1 MKKMEHDYILHT
13 GVKRKSGRYE
23 YGSGEYPYQHEPWFQ
38 GWSKIPSKDQ
48 AEYAKSFGMTLKE
61 ARYRYS
67 IGKDVKKAQDIG
79 HAKELRYSKQMS
91 VKAIAEK
98 MGVSESTVN
107 SWLKPDAEKRAR
119 ETEDLANKIAAYAE
133 KHAGVDIGKG
143 CATAMGVNKTKFEAA
158 VQLLKDRDGF
168 YNVQWGQVQQTAKN
182 DQKTQNTCLVKIKP
196 EWEKLSPEK
205 LKTEA
210 YKYVM
215 QNVDDITLPFE
226 VKYNYDTGKTVMGFD
241 IPKSVSSKEIQVVYT
256 DANGKGGAERD
267 GLIELRR
274 GMDKLSLGNDNY
286 AQVRIAVDDT
296 HYIKGMAVYSD
307 NLPDGINI
315 RIHSNKKVGTP
326 LKSDDP
332 NAKQVLKPMKRGDD
346 GTVDLEDPF
355 GAQITAQRGCINKVN
370 EEGKWGDWTSSRTL
384 ASQVLS
390 KQSPE
395 LAKQQLN
402 LDYTKRAAEF
412 ERIKQITNPV
422 VREKMLIDFADE
434 CDKAAVH
441 LKAAALPGQS
451 VKVLIPIPSLKPG
464 ECYCPMYKDGE
475 KLALIRF
482 PHQSISEIPMVTV
495 NNSNREGKRVMT
507 NQAID
512 AIGLNPK
519 DAHRLSGADFDGD
532 TVVCIPNKKGL
543 IKNAPEFKGL
553 EGYEPKEQWPAYP
566 GMKPISHQLA
576 QTKMGIVTNLITDM
590 SLMGAPEH
598 EMVRAIKMAQ
608 LIIDAEKHKL
618 NWRGAEEEYRIAELH
633 EKYQGKK
640 RGGAVT
646 IVSKASGEKD
656 VAERQLYYDIDPK
669 TGAKIPKL
677 TGKKR
682 VEFIGSDGK
691 KHWKNLMPW
700 QEGYDPNAKDVTM
713 KSTKMAEEKDARN
726 LISPYK
732 YPIETIYANYAN
744 QMKAMGNEARKE
756 SLVKKDTPYSR
767 QAAETYKDEVASL
780 TRKLEESKVN
790 AALERV
796 AQRSAAVIIE
806 ERIRKYPDRYNKS
819 TPDGKKH
826 LSKMKNQVTNQQRA
840 VVCKAHPF
848 DITDREWE
856 AIQAGALRKSHVEEI
871 VKRADSDRIKQL
883 ASPKDAKITSLSPAN
898 LAHAKA
904 MLNSGFTQAEV
915 ADSFNI
921 SPSTLS
927 KMLKAQ
933 S

>member
-1 MKKMEHDYILHT
+1 MEHTYILHA

-23 YGSGEYPYQHEPWFQ
+23 WGSGEYPYQHEAWFQ

-67 IGKDVKKAQDIG
+67 IGKDAKKAQDIG

-91 VKAIAEK
+91 VKAIAQK

-107 SWLKPDAEKRAR
+107 SWLKPDAEERAR
-119 ETEDLANKIAAYAE
+119 ETEDLANKIAKYADE
-133 KHAGVDIGKG
+133 HAGVDIGKG

-158 VQLLKDRDGF
+158 IQLLKDRDGY
-168 YNVQWGQVQQTAKN
+168 YNVQWGQEQQTTGN
-182 DQKTQNTCLVKIKP
+182 KTQTTALIKIRP
-196 EWEKLSPEK
+196 EWKGYSEEQ
-205 LKTEA
+205 LKKAA

-215 QNVDDITLPFE
+215 ENSDDITLPFE
-226 VKYNYDTGKTVMGFD
+226 IKYNYDTGKTIMGFD
-241 IPKSVSSKEIQVVYT
+241 IPKSVSSKEIEVAYRS
-256 DANGKGGAERD
+256 ERD

-274 GMDKLSLGNDNY
+274 GDERLSLGNDNY

-307 NLPDGINI
+307 DLPKGINI
-315 RIHSNKKVGTP
+315 RVHSNKKEGTP
-326 LKSDDP
+326 ITSPDP
-332 NAKQVLKPMKRGDD
+332 DAKQVLKPMKRSDD
-346 GTVDLEDPF
+346 GSVDLEDPF
-355 GAQITAQRGCINKVN
+355 GAQIKAQNGCINKVN
-370 EEGKWGDWTSSRTL
+370 EEGKWGDWTSARTL

-395 LAKQQLN
+395 LAQRQLN

-412 ERIKQITNPV
+412 EEIKSITNPV
-422 VREKMLIDFADE
+422 VREQMLLEFADE

-495 NNSNREGKRVMT
+495 NNSNREGKKVMT
-507 NQAID
+507 NQAVD

-532 TVVCIPNKKGL
+532 TVVCIPNKKGF

-553 EGYEPKEQWPAYP
+553 EGYEPKDQWPGYP

-618 NWRGAEEEYRIAELH
+618 NWKGAEEEYRIAELH

-646 IVSKASGEKD
+646 IVSKASGEYD
-656 VAERQLYYDIDPK
+656 VPERQENYYDIDPK
-669 TGAKIPKL
+669 TGAKIHKY
-677 TGKKR
+677 TGKKKVWFTR
-682 VEFIGSDGK
+682 EDGSK
-691 KHWKNLMPW
+691 YYKNLLPY
-700 QEGYDPNAKDVTM
+700 QEGYDPNAKDVTI
-713 KSTKMAEEKDARN
+713 KSTKMAEHKDAN
-726 LISPYK
+726 ELVSPYK
-732 YPIETIYANYAN
+732 YKIETIYANYAN

-756 SLVKKDTPYSR
+756 SLIKKETPYSK

-780 TRKLEESKVN
+780 MDKINKSKVN
-790 AALERV
+790 AALERL
-796 AQRSAAVIIE
+796 AQRSAAVIIN
-806 ERIRKYPDRYNKS
+806 ERVSKYPDRYNKK

-826 LSKMKNQVTNQQRA
+826 LSKLKNQVTNQQRA
-840 VVCKAHPF
+840 VVSKQRPF
-848 DITDREWE
+848 PITDREWE
-856 AIQAGALRKSHVEEI
+856 AIQAGALHKSDVQEI
-871 VKRADSDRIKQL
+871 VKRADSEIIKKL
-883 ASPKDAKITSLSPAN
+883 AMPKDTNYSILSSAN
-898 LAHAKA
+898 LAHARA
-904 MLNSGFTQAEV
+904 MLNSGFTQAEI

-927 KMLKAQ
+927 KLLRGKT
-933 S
+933 

>member
-1 MKKMEHDYILHT
+1 MEHEYLLHT
-13 GVKRKSGRYE
+13 GVKRKSGRYP
-23 YGSGEYPYQHEPWFQ
+23 YGSGEYPYQHEAWFQ

-119 ETEDLANKIAAYAE
+119 ETEDLANKIAAFAE

-158 VQLLKDRDGF
+158 VQLLKDRDGY

-241 IPKSVSSKEIQVVYT
+241 IPKSISSKEIQVVYT
-256 DANGKGGAERD
+256 DKDGKGGAERD

-274 GMDKLSLGNDNY
+274 GMDKLSLEGDNY

-315 RIHSNKKVGTP
+315 RIHSNKKEGTP
-326 LKSDDP
+326 LLSDDP

-355 GAQITAQRGCINKVN
+355 GAQITAQHGCINKVN

-395 LAKQQLN
+395 LAKRQLD

-412 ERIKQITNPV
+412 DDIKSVTNPV
-422 VREKMLIDFADE
+422 VREKMLLDFADE

-495 NNSNREGKRVMT
+495 NNSNREGKKVMT

-532 TVVCIPNKKGL
+532 TVVCIPNKKGF

-656 VAERQLYYDIDPK
+656 VPERSQNYYDIDPK
-669 TGAKIPKL
+669 TGAKIPKY
-677 TGKKR
+677 TGKKK

-713 KSTKMAEEKDARN
+713 KSTKMAEVKDARD
-726 LISPYK
+726 LVSPYK
-732 YPIETIYANYAN
+732 YPIETVYANYAN
-744 QMKAMGNEARKE
+744 QMKAMANAARKE
-756 SLVKKDTPYSR
+756 SLVKKSTPYSK

-780 TRKLEESKVN
+780 TDKLEKSKVN

-796 AQRSAAVIIE
+796 AQRSAAVIIAD
-806 ERIRKYPDRYNKS
+806 RIAKYPDRYNKS

-840 VVCKAHPF
+840 VVCKQHPF
-848 DITDREWE
+848 KITDREWE
-856 AIQAGALRKSHVEEI
+856 AIQAGALHKSHVEEI
-871 VKRADSDRIKQL
+871 VKRADSDTIKKL
-883 ASPKDAKITSLSPAN
+883 ASPKGTNIAALSPAN

-927 KMLKAQ
+927 KLLRAQ

>member
-1 MKKMEHDYILHT
+1 MKHDYILHA

-38 GWSKIPSKDQ
+38 GWSKVPPGEQSD
-48 AEYAKSFGMTLKE
+48 YAKSFGMTLKE

-98 MGVSESTVN
+98 MGVSESTIN
-107 SWLKPDAEKRAR
+107 SWLKPDAEKNAK
-119 ETEDLANKIAAYAE
+119 ETEELANKIAEYAS

-143 CATAMGVNKTKFEAA
+143 CATAMGVNKTKFEVA
-158 VQLLKDRDGF
+158 VQLLKDRDG
-168 YNVQWGQVQQTAKN
+168 YINVQWGQEQQTTAGN
-182 DQKTQNTCLVKIKP
+182 KTQNTALIKCLP
-196 EWEKLSPEK
+196 EWENLSEERRK
-205 LKTEA
+205 KEA

-215 QNVDDITLPFE
+215 EHIDDISLPFE
-226 VKYNYDTGKTVMGFD
+226 VKYNNETGHTSLGWD
-241 IPKSVSSKEIQVVYT
+241 IPKSVSSKQIEVIYT
-256 DANGKGGAERD
+256 KDGKGGVERD

-274 GMDKLSLGNDNY
+274 GVDDLSLGNDNY
-286 AQVRIAVDDT
+286 SQVRIAVDGT

-307 NLPDGINI
+307 NLPPGINI
-315 RIHSNKKVGTP
+315 RIHSNKKEGTP
-326 LKSDDP
+326 LLSDDP
-332 NAKQVLKPMKRGDD
+332 DAKQVLKPMKRGED
-346 GTVDLEDPF
+346 GEVDLEDPF
-355 GAQITAQRGCINKVN
+355 GAQIKAQHGCINKVN
-370 EEGKWGDWTSSRTL
+370 EESNWGDWTSARTL

-390 KQSPE
+390 KQKPE
-395 LAKQQLN
+395 LAKRQLN
-402 LDYTKRAAEF
+402 LDYTQRAAEF
-412 ERIKQITNPV
+412 EKIKEITNPI
-422 VREKMLIDFADE
+422 VRQKMLEDFAEE

-543 IKNAPEFKGL
+543 IENAPEFKGL
-553 EGYEPKEQWPAYP
+553 EGFEPKEQWPAYP
-566 GMKPISHQLA
+566 GMKPISHQAA

-590 SLMGAPEH
+590 SLMGAPED

-618 NWRGAEEEYRIAELH
+618 NWKGAEQEYRIAELH

-646 IVSKASGEKD
+646 IVSQASGEAD
-656 VAERQLYYDIDPK
+656 VPERQNYFDIDPK
-669 TGAKIPKL
+669 TGEKIPKY

-682 VEFIGSDGK
+682 VYFVNEKTGK
-691 KHWKNLMPW
+691 KYYKDLLPW
-700 QEGYDPNAKDVTM
+700 QEGYDPKAKDVLT
-713 KSTKMAEEKDARN
+713 KSTKMAERKDARD

-732 YPIETIYANYAN
+732 YPIETIYADYAN
-744 QMKAMGNEARKE
+744 QCKALANAARKE
-756 SLVKKDTPYSR
+756 SLVKQDIPYSK
-767 QAAETYKDEVASL
+767 QAAETYADEVTSL
-780 TRKLEESKVN
+780 TKKINDSKVN
-790 AALERV
+790 AALERM
-796 AQRSAAVIIE
+796 AQRTASVIIHDRME
-806 ERIRKYPDRYNKS
+806 KYPDRYNNK

-826 LSKMKNQVTNQQRA
+826 LRKLKSQVTNQQRHILS
-840 VVCKAHPF
+840 KREPF
-848 DITDREWE
+848 DITEREWE
-856 AIQAGALRKSHVEEI
+856 AIQAGALHKSAVREI
-871 VKRADSDRIKQL
+871 VNRADSDRIKKL
-883 ASPKDAKITSLSPAN
+883 ASPKDSQLSVLSPAN

-904 MLNSGFTQAEV
+904 MLNSGYTQAQV

-927 KMLKAQ
+927 KLLRGKI
-933 S
+933 